1 MHITL
6 LSSPFI
12 VELELGDL
20 DQAGGDS
27 RPLLLPR
34 LMTDSSSLQRG
45 FERTLYFS
53 LSSLRLFLRPGW
65 RWELL
70 FWELVF
76 VIAAVLWTEGVGG
89 LSVSASD

>member
-6 LSSPFI
+6 PSGSFI

-20 DQAGGDS
+20 DLAGGDS

-45 FERTLYFS
+45 IERTLYFS